1 MHAVDLCRNAGVL
14 AEGIIHVGAS
24 VGQERYLYAASGASP
39 CIYVEPIGSV
49 FEMLDDH
56 LRELPGHIAVKA
68 LCSDVDGEAVTFNI
82 ASNGGQSSSMLPLGN
97 HAVHYPFVSYVASET
112 MVSTTLDALV
122 GGLNLR
128 KIPNLLVIDTQGAD
142 LKVLKGAA
150 KTLPAIDGI
159 FIEVSETPL
168 YENGC
173 THEEITSFLKDFSF
187 SMRWMSLQAD
197 GVGDA
202 FYVRSRANA
211 DELPI
216 YEGNLALNRA
226 ASQSSQSIWSKPDDA
241 QGAVDGSRTG
251 SFGFHTDEDDRP
263 WWQVDLGASR
273 PLNELRVYNR
283 LDSGRQ
289 RSRTLQ
295 AALSDDG
302 QTWQLVHDQM
312 GYTFGG
318 VDGRP
323 LRVMLER
330 RSARYV
336 RLQLTERTHLHLDE
350 VEVY

>member
-1 MHAVDLCRNAGVL
+1 MHAVDLCRNAGVP
-14 AEGIIHVGAS
+14 AKGIIHVGAN

-49 FEMLDDH
+49 FEILDDH
-56 LRELPGHIAVKA
+56 LKELPGHIAVKA

-82 ASNGGQSSSMLPLGN
+82 ASNGGQSSSMLPLGS
-97 HAVHYPFVSYVASET
+97 HAVHYPFVSYVGSET
-112 MVSTTLDALV
+112 MVSTTLDSLV
-122 GGLNLR
+122 DRLQLR
-128 KIPNLLVIDTQGAD
+128 QIPNLLIIDTQGAD

-150 KTLPAIDGI
+150 RTLQAIDGI
-159 FIEVSETPL
+159 FVEVSETPL
-168 YENGC
+168 YETGC

-202 FYVRSRANA
+202 FYVRSPSSL
-211 DELPI
+211 DDLPV
-216 YEGNLALNRA
+216 YDGNHALHRA
-226 ASQSSQSIWSKPDDA
+226 ATQSSRSIWSRPNDA
-241 QGAVDGSRTG
+241 QGAVDGARTG
-251 SFGFHTDEDDRP
+251 AFGFHTDEEDQP

-283 LDSGRQ
+283 LDTGRE

-295 AALSDDG
+295 AAISDDG
-302 QTWQLVHDQM
+302 QTWARVHDQM
-312 GYTFGG
+312 GFAFGG

-330 RSARYV
+330 RSARHV
-336 RLQLTERTHLHLDE
+336 RLQLTERTHFHLDQ